1 MTPPGSACCNRAVRL
16 LLIEE
21 DVRRC
26 AHIRERLISWRP
38 RAELIVHRPV
48 TQGALPREFLAQGF
62 DAVMLADEWPGGRG
76 LAWARELAARA
87 GFAPLVLLCEQA
99 DSSVAREAG
108 AIGAFTV
115 SRADLERETFAHVL
129 AAAERRQTH
138 ARAIWRTSRA
148 GRETQRFG
156 DAFIRGY
163 RCIRRLAA
171 GATSDLYVAESE
183 RVGSLV
189 ALKVARDALDEPQP
203 VDAFRRFLQE
213 YEIAQR
219 ITSPAVVRLHDL
231 GVSDD
236 HAWLVMEYF
245 ALGDL
250 RRRMRRLLLPREAL
264 RYAVAIAQALT
275 TVHAAGV
282 LHRDLKPGN
291 VMLREDGTIALID
304 FGLSKDAA
312 LALDVTDT
320 GMIFGTPHY
329 MSPEQGHAEA
339 VDARSDLY
347 SLGVILFEMLTG
359 AKPYRADNP
368 MAIVYKHRK
377 EPLPQLPAQFSAV
390 QPVLERLMAKLPAE
404 RFADAQQAATA
415 LEETL
420 SAWLARGRE
429 T

>member
-1 MTPPGSACCNRAVRL
+1 VRL

-38 RAELIVHRPV
+38 HAELVVHRPV
-48 TQGALPREFLAQGF
+48 SQGTLAREFLAQGF

-76 LAWARELAARA
+76 LAWARELSGRA
-87 GFAPLVLLCEQA
+87 GFAPIVLLCQKN

-115 SRADLERETFAHVL
+115 SGEDLERETFAHVL
-129 AAAERRQTH
+129 AAAERRQAH
-138 ARAIWRTSRA
+138 ARAIWRTSLA

-171 GATSDLYVAESE
+171 GVTSDLYVAESE
-183 RVGSLV
+183 RAGSLV
-189 ALKVARDALDEPQP
+189 ALKVARDRQDEEQP

-219 ITSPAVVRLHDL
+219 IASPAVVRLYDL
-231 GVSDD
+231 GVSDE

-250 RRRMRRLLLPREAL
+250 RRRMRSTLSPRQAL
-264 RYAVAIAQALT
+264 SFAVAIAEALAA
-275 TVHAAGV
+275 VHAAGV

-291 VMLREDGTIALID
+291 VMLREAGTIALID

-312 LALDVTDT
+312 LTLDVTDT

-339 VDARSDLY
+339 LDARSDLY

-359 AKPYRADNP
+359 EKPYRAENP

-377 EPLPQLPAQFSAV
+377 EPVPQLPAQFAAV
-390 QPVLERLMAKLPAE
+390 QPVLERLMAKSPAE
-404 RFADAQQAATA
+404 RFADAQQARVA
-415 LEETL
+415 LTETL
-420 SAWLARGRE
+420 SSWLTRGRE